1 MTGADRRVFLAFDFG
16 SHSIGVAAG
25 SAVNGLPT
33 PLAAIR
39 VLRSG
44 PDWNGIEKLVREWD
58 PAGFVVG
65 LALNGRGEDTDSSR
79 SARKFGNRLR
89 ERYNRPVHWIDETL
103 STEVARRALHESQ
116 PGKRARKGDI
126 DNAAAAL
133 ILESFLNAQR

>member
-25 SAVNGLPT
+25 TALNNIPMPLTAV
-33 PLAAIR
+33 R

-44 PDWNGIEKLVREWD
+44 PDWEGLEDLVREWD

-65 LALNGRGEDTDSSR
+65 LALNSKGEDTVSSR
-79 SARKFGNRLR
+79 RARKFGGRLR

-103 STEVARRALHESQ
+103 STEAARRVLREAR
-116 PGKRARKGDI
+116 PDRAVRKSDI
-126 DNAAAAL
+126 DNTAAAL
-133 ILESFLNAQR
+133 ILETFLNTQR